1 MEIWGKKA
9 HHKSFNPY
17 VRNCTE
23 ISKEEENNIL
33 KYTSETKC
41 RGFKEDEE
49 HLGVGQ
55 REESEGTCHIDS
67 YFTASF
73 SFSFSYFTEHNHPD
87 SSILQR
93 AVD

>member
-9 HHKSFNPY
+9 HLKSFNPY
-17 VRNCTE
+17 VRNCIE

-55 REESEGTCHIDS
+55 REESEGTCHLDS
-67 YFTASF
+67 FF
-73 SFSFSYFTEHNHPD
+73 HFFLFF
-87 SSILQR
+87 
-93 AVD
+93 